1 LYATGFGRVNNEKIQ
16 GGILI
21 MPGMYLLIPIAYFL
35 AGLLPILFWNRRAKV
50 DLNVYLLGWLSWFC
64 AVSVKALIALFLY
77 VNWPVLQTGAFK
89 VINDALIETTEV
101 ISAFLFLKYHP
112 ALRDGR
118 DWKSMVAFGLGFGC
132 GEALTLGVT
141 YLSLMPVPFSL
152 ELVGSAFLV
161 GLERLSATA
170 IHLSSACFL
179 AFFLVNRKKSNFI
192 MGLLSKDLSA
202 AIAAVYGVVPLPLEP
217 LASLA
222 LIQLIFVIYAVFWM
236 AVLLYVRSREAI
248 PEELPRQA
256 IKTDGVNVLIP
267 AVMFSLAF
275 YLWSTMAPPLT
286 LSLLF
291 VIILSEIG
299 FFFLVTIAVYGILGK
314 IRGASATEVLV
325 AGAISL
331 TLCVGVRSIVMSAEP
346 SPASLTV
353 ATLPFFGI
361 LCAAGVCK
369 LLSKLLTRTRVKE
382 TGSSADG
389 V

>member
-1 LYATGFGRVNNEKIQ
+1 
-16 GGILI
+16 

-35 AGLLPILFWNRRAKV
+35 AGLLPLLFWNRRAKV

-64 AVSVKALIALFLY
+64 AVSVKALLALFLY
-77 VNWPVLQTGAFK
+77 VNYPVLQTGIFQ
-89 VINDALIETTEV
+89 VINSTLLETTEV

-132 GEALTLGVT
+132 GEALTLGVLC
-141 YLSLMPVPFSL
+141 LSLMPVPFSL
-152 ELVGSAFLV
+152 GFAGNAFLV
-161 GLERLSATA
+161 GLERLSATG

-179 AFFLVNRKKSNFI
+179 AFFLVNRKTSDFI

-202 AIAAVYGVVPLPLEP
+202 TIAAIYGVVSLPLEP
-217 LASLA
+217 SASFA

-267 AVMFSLAF
+267 AVVFFLAF
-275 YLWSTMAPPLT
+275 YLWSIMAPPLT

-291 VIILSEIG
+291 IIISSEIG
-299 FFFLVTIAVYGILGK
+299 LFFLVTIAVYGVLGK

-331 TLCVGVRSIVMSAEP
+331 TLGVEVRNIVMSVEP
-346 SPASLTV
+346 SAASLTV
-353 ATLPFFGI
+353 ATLPFFGV
-361 LCAAGVCK
+361 LCAAGVYK
-369 LLSKLLTRTRVKE
+369 LLSKLLTRTRVE
-382 TGSSADG
+382 EAGSSADG